1 MKTGIGSGIEFQP
14 ESEIESIFVFS
25 IVEIIE
31 VFNICF
37 DFMKLSKS
45 IIKYYPSGLN
55 GLNWLKVNGNKYYQ
69 CEELENGMIREIEC
83 DIEEKWMKV
92 RERKE
97 ESEYWNEIDLDGLK
111 HHDIIDLNENGDRW
125 EGDSLQHNPFGY
137 GCLYN
142 SENQLIYSGFI
153 FEGLKVCYG
162 VEMYGDVGLV
172 EYEGE
177 FYKGMR
183 YSNGNL
189 YDKKNELIYKGEW
202 YMNNPMNERRLE
214 INGELKEEDIHF
226 GLEEII
232 FDNLCKSDVNRMC
245 FVNYPRLKRLV
256 FHKISMSV
264 EEFRIENCDEL
275 IDIQLCKDSEDNEK
289 EEDDKEMPSFILY
302 SFIGFINPDNDR
314 KFKINC
320 NTCKLISNNIL

>member
-37 DFMKLSKS
+37 DFMKMSKS

-69 CEELENGMIREIEC
+69 CEELENGIIREIEC

-137 GCLYN
+137 GCIYN
-142 SENQLIYSGFI
+142 SENQLIYKGFI
-153 FEGLKVCYG
+153 YEGLKVCYG
-162 VEMYGDVGLV
+162 VELYGDAGLV

-177 FYKGMR
+177 FYNGMR
-183 YSNGNL
+183 YDRFL
-189 YDKKNELIYKGEW
+189 H
-202 YMNNPMNERRLE
+202 R
-214 INGELKEEDIHF
+214 
-226 GLEEII
+226 EEII
-232 FDNLCKSDVNRMC
+232 SRETT
-245 FVNYPRLKRLV
+245 RI
-256 FHKISMSV
+256 ISHFIHS
-264 EEFRIENCDEL
+264 IYLN
-275 IDIQLCKDSEDNEK
+275 NEQ
-289 EEDDKEMPSFILY
+289 IV
-302 SFIGFINPDNDR
+302 
-314 KFKINC
+314 
-320 NTCKLISNNIL
+320 